1 MPGPPPGDG
10 PASPSP
16 PRGHRYAPPSAD
28 ERRTAQSYP
37 TEQPPH
43 QKAHFQQSGQ
53 KPVPPPGTRP
63 KTYWALSIIAFV
75 LFFPIGALGM
85 YFSAQVTSR
94 WLDGAPAGAKSA
106 STTALVLDLCF
117 IAIGLIFWI
126 AIIIAAAS
134 SGSSDYT
141 DYNY

>member
-10 PASPSP
+10 RAPPSP
-16 PRGHRYAPPSAD
+16 PRGHRHPPPSAD
-28 ERRTAQSYP
+28 ERRTAQSFP

-43 QKAHFQQSGQ
+43 PTEHFQQPGQ
-53 KPVPPPGTRP
+53 RPVPPPDTRP
-63 KTYWALSIIAFV
+63 RTYWALSIIALV

-117 IAIGLIFWI
+117 IVIGLLFWVI
-126 AIIIAAAS
+126 IIIAAAS
-134 SGSSDYT
+134 TGDST